1 MGVQW
6 YVAMLLA
13 SACAWILVMIGQAG
27 WNEHKRRKRLKK
39 RNQKRS
45 K

>member
-6 YVAMLLA
+6 YIAALLV
-13 SACAWILVMIGQAG
+13 SACTYILVMIGQAG
-27 WNEHKRRKRLKK
+27 WHEHKRRKRIKK
-39 RNQKRS
+39 RNQNRS